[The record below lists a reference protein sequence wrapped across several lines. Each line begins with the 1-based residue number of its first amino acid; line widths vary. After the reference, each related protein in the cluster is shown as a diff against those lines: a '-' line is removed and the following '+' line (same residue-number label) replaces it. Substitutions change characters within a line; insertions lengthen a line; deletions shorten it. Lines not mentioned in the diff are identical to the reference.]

1 MQKGARKGEEASP
14 EVSGTSTDNLSLPV
28 SSYVDMSFAIIHDEP
43 HLTIVYDNGHFKGE
57 VVDASLDK
65 LEWARGIASR
75 YNLAIDHVRI
85 AYDSPTF
92 ILHLSERQAPLSDD
106 DKRRTSS

>member
-1 MQKGARKGEEASP
+1 MQKGARKGKEASP
-14 EVSGTSTDNLSLPV
+14 EVSNPELQGLVLPV
-28 SSYVDMSFAIIHDEP
+28 SSYVDMSFAIVHDEP

-75 YNLAIDHVRI
+75 YNLVIDHVRV

-92 ILHLSERQAPLSDD
+92 ILHLSERKAPPQ
-106 DKRRTSS
+106 